1 MGEDDPPAA
10 QLAAVRQQKAFIPKF
25 DWFLIP
31 PDNPLLPGINR
42 CLRPVSQVQFAQY
55 IADMPFDRMHADH
68 QLRGDFTIARTIGN
82 QL

>member
-31 PDNPLLPGINR
+31 PDNPLLPGIDR
-42 CLRPVSQVQFAQY
+42 SLGSVRQVELA
-55 IADMPFDRMHADH
+55 
-68 QLRGDFTIARTIGN
+68 
-82 QL
+82 